1 MSNKNIDTNHAP
13 ALPTYPVQD
22 KLGQVIVNFGLTKLE
37 YGAVHIAGVMAA
49 NGDLHP
55 ETVAQQA
62 VLIAVEIFKE
72 CAANLEEITEQKP
85 PTKIITM

>member
-1 MSNKNIDTNHAP
+1 
-13 ALPTYPVQD
+13 
-22 KLGQVIVNFGLTKLE
+22 
-37 YGAVHIAGVMAA
+37 MAA

-55 ETVAQQA
+55 ETVAQQS